1 MPKSSVRHHD
11 PGIALATVTGT
22 ANTFTAI
29 QRNTAQPAFQAQLQ
43 TSDANATG
51 DGTSYRLGSG
61 NALIEIF
68 DQGSNNNTNGT
79 FTAPVTGKYVIGASI
94 RIQQIATNMTEI
106 DIRLVTSN
114 RTYNYTAIGGAAD
127 GGGDYHLAESV
138 LADMDADD
146 TFTVTA
152 LISNGSKVADILGA
166 TTTTRMWAYLP
177 C

>member
-1 MPKSSVRHHD
+1 MAKYDS
-11 PGIALATVTGT
+11 GLQLATVTGT

-29 QRNTAQPAFQAQLQ
+29 QLNSAQPDFQAQLQ

>member
-22 ANTFTAI
+22 ANTFTAV
-29 QRNTAQPAFQAQLQ
+29 QLNTAQPAFQAQLQ

-51 DGTSYRLGSG
+51 AGTSYRLGSG

-68 DQGSNNNTNGT
+68 DQSSNNNTNGT
-79 FTAPVTGKYVIGASI
+79 FTAPVTGKYMIGASI
-94 RIQQIATNMTEI
+94 RIQQIATDMTEI

-114 RTYNYTAIGGAAD
+114 RTYNYTSV
-127 GGGDYHLAESV
+127 GGDATADDFHLAESV
-138 LADMDADD
+138 LADMDAND

-166 TTTTRMWAYLP
+166 TTTTRMWAYLA

>member
-1 MPKSSVRHHD
+1 MAKYDS
-11 PGIALATVTGT
+11 GLQLATVTGT
-22 ANTFTAI
+22 ANTFTAV
-29 QRNTAQPAFQAQLQ
+29 QLNTAQPAFQAQLQ

-114 RTYNYTAIGGAAD
+114 RTYNYTSV
-127 GGGDYHLAESV
+127 GGDATADDFHLAESV
-138 LADMDADD
+138 LADMDAND
-146 TFTVTA
+146 TFTVPA

-166 TTTTRMWAYLP
+166 TTTTRMWAYLA

>member
-1 MPKSSVRHHD
+1 MAKYDS
-11 PGIALATVTGT
+11 GLQLATVIST
-22 ANTFTAI
+22 ANTFSAI
-29 QRNTAQPAFQAQLQ
+29 QLNSATPAFQAQLQ

-61 NALIEIF
+61 NALIEIY
-68 DQGSNNNTNGT
+68 DRGSNFNTNGT
-79 FTAPVTGKYVIGASI
+79 FTAPVTGLYMIGASI
-94 RIQQIATNMTEI
+94 RIQQISTDMTEV

-114 RTYNYTAIGGAAD
+114 RTYNYTSV
-127 GGGDYHLAESV
+127 GGDATADDFHLAESV

-152 LISNGSKVADILGA
+152 LLSNGAKAADILGA
-166 TTTTRMWAYLP
+166 TTTTRMWGYLV